1 MTRNKLLN
9 ENPRFDIQT
18 GRPFVLNCLEN
29 IMVVSR
35 EYLDSKEVVADI
47 GMSGLTRLVENSR
60 IGTPA
65 ELNNYLKSRGL
76 L

>member
-1 MTRNKLLN
+1 MTRNMLLN
-9 ENPRFDIQT
+9 ENPRFDTRT

-47 GMSGLTRLVENSR
+47 GM
-60 IGTPA
+60 
-65 ELNNYLKSRGL
+65 
-76 L
+76 